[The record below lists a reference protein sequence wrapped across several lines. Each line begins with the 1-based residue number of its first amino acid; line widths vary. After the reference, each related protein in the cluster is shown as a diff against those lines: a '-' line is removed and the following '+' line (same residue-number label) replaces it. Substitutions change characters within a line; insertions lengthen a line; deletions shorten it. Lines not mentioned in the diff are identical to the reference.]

1 MFRRNSDTSAFT
13 IIGGVDQIFLAI
25 VYKALAPSYKREK
38 WAKLFG
44 DKLGKTNLY
53 VLAII

>member
-1 MFRRNSDTSAFT
+1 MFRRNSAFT

-25 VYKALAPSYKREK
+25 VYKALALSYKREK

-44 DKLGKTNLY
+44 DRLDKTNLY
-53 VLAII
+53 VLAVI